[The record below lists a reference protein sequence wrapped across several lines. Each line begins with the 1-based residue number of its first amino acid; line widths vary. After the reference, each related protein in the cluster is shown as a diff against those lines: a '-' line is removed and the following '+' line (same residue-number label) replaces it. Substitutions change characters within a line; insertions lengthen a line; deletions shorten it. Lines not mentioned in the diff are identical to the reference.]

1 MSIESLPH
9 VPQGRIQEMNRI
21 AEKKYGIMTEEYVA
35 PEPVVN
41 PMLQHHEEPSVQID
55 QQQEELPASEQ
66 EYVEEVIEEV
76 VEEVKETPNQ
86 RNIRSLREKA
96 ERTERAERE
105 RDEMMKRLYAYEQ
118 GIKPQS
124 VEKPVE
130 TEEDYL
136 TSLGIDSD
144 SLAEGKHLKP
154 LMKELRSLKNELNQ
168 YKKQT
173 QQETMESRLKTRFP
187 DFDKV
192 VSQGNLE
199 MLRNANP
206 ELAEAIL
213 STPDQ
218 FKQAT
223 LAYQMVKQYGIY
235 QEDNF
240 VQDKILAQRNAAKP
254 KPLASVS
261 PQQGES
267 PMSKANAF
275 ANGLT
280 SDLKAQLLR
289 EMNQYK
295 KGF

>member
-1 MSIESLPH
+1 MSINALPQ
-9 VPQGRIQEMNRI
+9 VSSSQMKAINKI
-21 AEKKYGIMTEEYVA
+21 AKEKFGVVTEEYVA
-35 PEPVVN
+35 PE
-41 PMLQHHEEPSVQID
+41 
-55 QQQEELPASEQ
+55 
-66 EYVEEVIEEV
+66 
-76 VEEVKETPNQ
+76 
-86 RNIRSLREKA
+86 
-96 ERTERAERE
+96 RE
-105 RDEMMKRLYAYEQ
+105 RDGMMKRVYAYEK
-118 GIKPQS
+118 GVKTK
-124 VEKPVE
+124 VEKTVE

-136 TSLGIDSD
+136 ATLGIEADA
-144 SLAEGKHLKP
+144 LAEGKHLKP

-168 YKKQT
+168 YKQQT

-199 MLRNANP
+199 MLRSANP

-240 VQDKILAQRNAAKP
+240 VQDKVLAQRNAAKP

-295 KGF
+295 K

>member
-1 MSIESLPH
+1 MSVDMLPQ
-9 VPQGRIQEMNRI
+9 VSSSQMKAMNKI
-21 AEKKYGIMTEEYVA
+21 AEEKFGVVPEEYIAPVA
-35 PEPVVN
+35 MN
-41 PMLQHHEEPSVQID
+41 PMLQHHEEPVQEVEHLA
-55 QQQEELPASEQ
+55 EELPIIE
-66 EYVEEVIEEV
+66 EEIVEEEV
-76 VEEVKETPNQ
+76 VEEIKETPNQ

-118 GIKPQS
+118 GVKPQ

-136 TSLGIDSD
+136 ATLGIDAD
-144 SLAEGKHLKP
+144 ALAEGKHLKP

-173 QQETMESRLKTRFP
+173 QQETIEVRLKTRFP

-192 VSQGNLE
+192 VSQTNLE
-199 MLRNANP
+199 MLRSANP

-213 STPDQ
+213 ATPDQ

-240 VQDKILAQRNAAKP
+240 VQEKVLAQKNAAKP

>member
-1 MSIESLPH
+1 MDINSM
-9 VPQGRIQEMNRI
+9 PQVSSSQLKMMNKI
-21 AEKKYGIMTEEYVA
+21 AEEKFGVIPEEVVA
-35 PEPVVN
+35 TAVMN
-41 PMLQHHEEPSVQID
+41 PILQHHEEPVMQIE
-55 QQQEELPASEQ
+55 QHQEELVSPEE
-66 EYVEEVIEEV
+66 EYVEQEVIEED
-76 VEEVKETPNQ
+76 VKETPNQ

-118 GIKPQS
+118 GVKPT

-136 TSLGIDSD
+136 AVLGIDAD
-144 SLAEGKHLKP
+144 ALAEGKHLKP

-173 QQETMESRLKTRFP
+173 QQETIEVRLKTRFP

-192 VSQGNLE
+192 VSQSNLE

-240 VQDKILAQRNAAKP
+240 VQEKVVAQRNAAKP

-280 SDLKAQLLR
+280 TDLKAQLLR

>member
-1 MSIESLPH
+1 MSINGLPQ
-9 VPQGRIQEMNRI
+9 VSSGQMKAMNKI
-21 AEKKYGIMTEEYVA
+21 AEEKFGVIPEEYIA
-35 PEPVVN
+35 PIVMN
-41 PMLQHHEEPSVQID
+41 PMLQHHEEPSMQIE
-55 QQQEELPASEQ
+55 QQQEELPA
-66 EYVEEVIEEV
+66 VEEEYEEEV

-86 RNIRSLREKA
+86 KNIRSLREKA
-96 ERTERAERE
+96 DRTERAERE

-118 GIKPQS
+118 GVKPQ

-136 TSLGIDSD
+136 ASLGIDSD

-240 VQDKILAQRNAAKP
+240 VQEKVLAQRNAAKP

-280 SDLKAQLLR
+280 SDLKAQLLK
-289 EMNQYK
+289 EMNQFK

>member
-1 MSIESLPH
+1 MSIESLP
-9 VPQGRIQEMNRI
+9 PLRSGQIEAMNKLAQE
-21 AEKKYGIMTEEYVA
+21 KYGVMPEEYVA
-35 PEPVVN
+35 PTPVMN
-41 PMLQHHEEPSVQID
+41 PILQHHEEPVVQIE
-55 QQQEELPASEQ
+55 QLEESPVVEE
-66 EYVEEVIEEV
+66 EYVEEEV
-76 VEEVKETPNQ
+76 VEEIKETPNQ
-86 RNIRSLREKA
+86 KNIRSLREKA
-96 ERTERAERE
+96 DRTERAERE

-118 GIKPQS
+118 GVKPQ
-124 VEKPVE
+124 VQKPVE

-136 TSLGIDSD
+136 ATLGIDAD
-144 SLAEGKHLKP
+144 ALAEGKHLKP

-168 YKKQT
+168 YKQQT

-199 MLRNANP
+199 MLRSANP

-218 FKQAT
+218 FKQAA

-240 VQDKILAQRNAAKP
+240 VQDKVLAQRNAAKP

-280 SDLKAQLLR
+280 TDLKAQLLR

>member
-1 MSIESLPH
+1 MSINTLPQ
-9 VPQGRIQEMNRI
+9 VSSSQMKAMNKI
-21 AEKKYGIMTEEYVA
+21 AEEKFGVTPEEYVA
-35 PEPVVN
+35 PAVMN
-41 PMLQHHEEPSVQID
+41 PMLQHHEEPVMQVE
-55 QQQEELPASEQ
+55 QEQEELP
-66 EYVEEVIEEV
+66 V
-76 VEEVKETPNQ
+76 VEEESIEEEIVEEIKETPNQ

-118 GIKPQS
+118 GVKPQ

-136 TSLGIDSD
+136 ATLGIDAD
-144 SLAEGKHLKP
+144 ALAEGKHLKP

-173 QQETMESRLKTRFP
+173 QQETIEVRLKTRFP

-192 VSQGNLE
+192 VSQSNLE
-199 MLRNANP
+199 MLRHANP

-213 STPDQ
+213 ATPDQ

-240 VQDKILAQRNAAKP
+240 TQEKVLAQKNAAKP